1 MPTSTL
7 KGNWTYRS
15 FINDPAPVGSD
26 PQKALA
32 LIFGEGQLRFTS
44 SDDQIFKAVLDFG
57 GGISSGF
64 DEALNL
70 WNCSPAIRSPRVS
83 SKSRS
88 IIRVRQWLARCRRR
102 KNARS
107 SGNK

>member
-64 DEALNL
+64 DEALKL
-70 WNCSPAIRSPRVS
+70 VELLTSYQVAQGVQQVAQYHPCPPVASTMPKAEECPFKW
-83 SKSRS
+83 K
-88 IIRVRQWLARCRRR
+88 
-102 KNARS
+102 
-107 SGNK
+107 